1 MPRDC
6 YSEFLVPNL
15 SAALAMRDS
24 SVSPADGVPALM
36 AGSVAR
42 VAPWWRVSATP
53 STSHVA
59 AANLPCYLAMR
70 QYTALVR
77 PGKQTEKGIVC
88 VDDTSFSQL
97 HRTHRR

>member
-77 PGKQTEKGIVC
+77 PG
-88 VDDTSFSQL
+88 QL
-97 HRTHRR
+97 ANCSDRYTLQNCWPI